1 MIITETILGALKKA
15 VEKAGNPSKFAKLLP
30 GIKQTTVRNWLL
42 GITKTISDDNWR
54 ILEPYLHEYLSD
66 IAMMHYLLDE
76 IGPDQELGNLLV
88 EWTSM
93 RPDIKQKINL
103 LTAEAADWSVD
114 MHLLDEAGFNVLEGD
129 TKEALLKKYGGI
141 EGLRN
146 ACNMADDD
154 GKEIY
159 DEISK
164 LAIKSAGGAA
174 WLMSRFNSVDGV
186 LEYLY
191 NTGFFDG
198 SSDFESKLK
207 EKLQSLQPKKKP
219 QRG

>member
-15 VEKAGNPSKFAKLLP
+15 VEKAGNPSKFAKTLP

-54 ILEPYLHEYLSD
+54 VLEPHLHEFLSD
-66 IAMMHYLLDE
+66 LAMMHYLLDE
-76 IGPDQELGNLLV
+76 IGPDKELGDLLV
-88 EWTSM
+88 EWSCM
-93 RPDIKQKINL
+93 RPDIKKKINL
-103 LTAEAADWSVD
+103 LTAEAADWSAD
-114 MHLLDEAGFNVLEGD
+114 MHLLDEAGFNVLDSD
-129 TKEALLKKYGGI
+129 TREVLLKKYGGI
-141 EGLRN
+141 EGLRKS
-146 ACNMADDD
+146 CNMAKNG

-164 LAIKSAGGAA
+164 LAIKSSGGAA
-174 WLMSRFNSVDGV
+174 WLMSRFDSVEGV

-198 SSDFESKLK
+198 SSDFESNFK
-207 EKLQSLQPKKKP
+207 EKLLALQSKK
-219 QRG
+219 RRLR